1 MFKNILILVLLSNYS
16 FSGYYYLP
24 CEPSIANNLPLLTS
38 KITQKSA
45 EVQQKANSL
54 KNRYEYYL
62 EKLKEYN
69 LHLTSYKI
77 LQDEKN
83 MLLLDSKYR
92 LEQIKQIYFYE
103 VEK

>member
-1 MFKNILILVLLSNYS
+1 MFKKLVFLVMLSNYS
-16 FSGYYYLP
+16 FASSYYFP
-24 CEPSIANNLPLLTS
+24 CEPSIATNLPLLTA

-54 KNRYEYYL
+54 KDKYENYL

-69 LHLTSYKI
+69 TSLASYKI

-103 VEK
+103 VER